1 MRQQQ
6 HQPATSTRPNA
17 QLHAHRAPASLFKM
31 PILQFGLRPGHLR
44 IVAGKR
50 DPEQELEAQ
59 QWIEAITGERFPPG
73 VPYELA
79 LRDGIIL
86 CKLMNNLLP
95 GSVPK
100 INYTG
105 GDYKFMDN
113 INQFQ
118 KACIRYGVPDVDL
131 FQTVDLFEQK
141 NIAHVTMTIFAI
153 GRTAY
158 KHPEWKGPWLGPRP
172 SEENKREWSEEQ
184 LRAGEGVIGLQA
196 GQNKGA
202 TQAGQN
208 FGATRK
214 ILLGK

>member
-1 MRQQQ
+1 MPNR
-6 HQPATSTRPNA
+6 RPLW
-17 QLHAHRAPASLFKM
+17 Q
-31 PILQFGLRPGHLR
+31 I
-44 IVAGKR
+44 AGKR

-59 QWIEAITGERFPPG
+59 QWIESVTNEKFPAG
-73 VPYELA
+73 VPFEYA

-86 CKLMNNLLP
+86 CKLMNKLAP
-95 GSVPK
+95 GSIAR
-100 INYTG
+100 INILG
-105 GDYKFMDN
+105 GDYKMMDN

-118 KACIRYGVPDVDL
+118 KACIEYGVPDVDL
-131 FQTVDLFEQK
+131 FQTVDLWDQK
-141 NIAHVTMTIFAI
+141 NISRVTMTIFAI

-158 KHPEWKGPWLGPRP
+158 KHFEWKGPFLGPRP
-172 SEENKREWSEEQ
+172 SEENKRDWTDDQ
-184 LRAGEGVIGLQA
+184 LRAGEGIIGLQA